1 MACGRSAA
9 SPAIGREIMKHSNC
23 HIRGLPA
30 LIALACCGPV
40 AAVEV
45 ETDASLRATAEA
57 TLARIA
63 PNLAVDAVRPA
74 GMPGL
79 IEVEAGGQLLY
90 VSADGRHLLQGSL
103 IDTVERVDL
112 SERRRQHNRSEV
124 LQTLDPKQAIAFA
137 ATEERHRVTVFTALE
152 CGYCRRFHA
161 DIEAYRAA
169 GISID
174 YVLIP
179 MGGEGS
185 EGDLAGARVHCAADR
200 QDAFTRATAGERI
213 EGPMCDSGYDAGK
226 ALAAR
231 LGIRNTPTIVRVDG
245 SISGYQSPTELS
257 ASLAA
262 LTR

>member
-1 MACGRSAA
+1 
-9 SPAIGREIMKHSNC
+9 MKHNNR
-23 HIRGLPA
+23 HIRGLLA
-30 LIALACCGPV
+30 LISLACCGP
-40 AAVEV
+40 AFAVEV
-45 ETDASLRATAEA
+45 DADASLRATAEA

-63 PNLAVDAVRPA
+63 PNLAVDAVRQAP
-74 GMPGL
+74 MPGL

-90 VSADGRHLLQGSL
+90 LSADGRHLLQGSL
-103 IDTVERVDL
+103 FDTVERVDL
-112 SERRRQHNRSEV
+112 SERRRQHGRSEV
-124 LQTLDPKQAIAFA
+124 LRTLDPKQAIAFPA
-137 ATEERHRVTVFTALE
+137 AAERHRVTVFTALE
-152 CGYCRRFHA
+152 CGYCKRFHA
-161 DIEAYRAA
+161 DVEAYLAA

-245 SISGYQSPTELS
+245 SVSGYQSPTELS

>member
-1 MACGRSAA
+1 
-9 SPAIGREIMKHSNC
+9 MKHSRC
-23 HIRGLPA
+23 HIRGVLA
-30 LIALACCGPV
+30 LIALVCCGPV
-40 AAVEV
+40 AAAEV
-45 ETDASLRATAEA
+45 EADADASLRATAEA

-63 PNLAVDAVRPA
+63 PNLAIDAVRPA
-74 GMPGL
+74 PMPGL
-79 IEVEAGGQLLY
+79 IEVEAAGQLLY
-90 VSADGRHLLQGSL
+90 LSADGRHLLQGNL
-103 IDTVERVDL
+103 IDTIERVDL

-124 LQTLDPKQAIAFA
+124 LQTLDPTQAIAFPA
-137 ATEERHRVTVFTALE
+137 VEERHRVTVFTALE
-152 CGYCRRFHA
+152 CGYCKRFHA

-179 MGGEGS
+179 MRGEGS

-245 SISGYQSPTELS
+245 STSGYQSPAELS

>member
-1 MACGRSAA
+1 MQQSSCRT
-9 SPAIGREIMKHSNC
+9 
-23 HIRGLPA
+23 RGVLA
-30 LIALACCGPV
+30 LIALACCGEV
-40 AAVEV
+40 DAVDV
-45 ETDASLRATAEA
+45 EADVSLRATAEA

-63 PNLAVDAVRPA
+63 PNLAVDAVRPSA
-74 GMPGL
+74 MSGL
-79 IEVEAGGQLLY
+79 IEVEAGGQLVYL
-90 VSADGRHLLQGSL
+90 SADGRHLLQGSL

-124 LQTLDPKQAIAFA
+124 LQTLDPKQAIAFPA
-137 ATEERHRVTVFTALE
+137 AEERHRVTVFTALE
-152 CGYCRRFHA
+152 CGYCKRFHA
-161 DIEAYRAA
+161 DIEAYRVA

-185 EGDLAGARVHCAADR
+185 EGDLAGARVHCAADP

-213 EGPMCDSGYDAGK
+213 EGPVCDSGYEAGK

-231 LGIRNTPTIVRVDG
+231 LGIRNTPMIVRADG
-245 SISGYQSPTELS
+245 SVSGYQSPTELS
-257 ASLAA
+257 ESLAG